1 MKNEI
6 NINDMEALKIEEK
19 KKEESFNVIKT
30 ALEIAFSKGA
40 YSKLEDVGAILN
52 ALNNLK

>member
-1 MKNEI
+1 MKNQI
-6 NINDMEALKIEEK
+6 NTNDMEALKIEEK